1 MTKFDCAIIGAG
13 PGGYVAALRAARRG
27 LNTVLIE
34 KDHLGGTCLNWGC
47 IPTKAL
53 LHVSQLFSETRSAE
67 AVGISVGQVQLD
79 YGKVTAFKNKVVQDL
94 RGGIASLLKN
104 LKVQVVAGTAK
115 LTSPDTIAVTDG
127 SGKASEIRSANLII
141 ATGTEPA
148 KLPAFPFDGQQVMNT
163 NDVLAMTSLPSS
175 ILIVGGGIAGCE
187 FATMFSE
194 FGLEVTVVE
203 LLDSLLPGLD
213 ADISKLIS
221 RVFKQKKISVHTSAK
236 IVRMSKSAKAVT
248 AELSDGRKL
257 TAQRALVAVG
267 RTTNLSALNLQSA
280 GVANDGRFI
289 KVDQRCR
296 TNVPN
301 IWAIGEVA
309 GAMPL
314 AHVASK
320 MGLVAVENIAGGEV
334 TEDLSVVPVGVFTH
348 PEIGFVGLTE
358 AQARDKGLNIK
369 VSRFPL
375 EASGIARA
383 YRQTTGFVKIVADE
397 GTGEIIGACMVGAHA
412 ADVIQQVALAMKTEC
427 TVRELVETIHTHPT
441 FSEALAEAG
450 EAWLG
455 QPLHSI

>member
-1 MTKFDCAIIGAG
+1 M
-13 PGGYVAALRAARRG
+13 
-27 LNTVLIE
+27 
-34 KDHLGGTCLNWGC
+34 
-47 IPTKAL
+47 
-53 LHVSQLFSETRSAE
+53 
-67 AVGISVGQVQLD
+67 
-79 YGKVTAFKNKVVQDL
+79 
-94 RGGIASLLKN
+94 
-104 LKVQVVAGTAK
+104 
-115 LTSPDTIAVTDG
+115 
-127 SGKASEIRSANLII
+127 II

-148 KLPAFPFDGQQVMNT
+148 KLTGFDFDGKKVMNT
-163 NDVLAMTSLPSS
+163 NDILAMTSLPKS

-187 FATMFSE
+187 FATMFAE

-213 ADISKLIS
+213 ADIGKLIA
-221 RVFKQKKISVHTSAK
+221 RIFKQKKITVHTASK
-236 IVRMSKSAKAVT
+236 IVRMSKSGKAVT
-248 AELSDGRKL
+248 AELSDGREL

-267 RTTNLSALNLQSA
+267 RTTNLSVLNLPSA

-301 IWAIGEVA
+301 IWAIGEVS
-309 GAMPL
+309 GATPL

-320 MGLVAVENIAGGEV
+320 MGLVAAENIAGGEV
-334 TEDLSVVPVGVFTH
+334 SEDLSVVPVGIFTH

-358 AQARDKGLNIK
+358 AQAKDKGLDNIK

-383 YRQTTGFVKIVADE
+383 YRQTTGFVKIVADKD
-397 GTGEIIGACMVGAHA
+397 TGEIIGACMVGAHA

-427 TVRELVETIHTHPT
+427 TIQELVETIHTHPT

-455 QPLHSI
+455 QALHSV